1 MADTVFDTARRIKE
15 RPIMVDKAVEPAVL
29 KKAIGIAGGKRK
41 AKSSLAD
48 AKRSER
54 TENGVKSFGAP
65 IDMDAFNRQ
74 NTDSNN

>member
-15 RPIMVDKAVEPAVL
+15 RPIMVDKAVDAPPP
-29 KKAIGIAGGKRK
+29 KRK
-41 AKSSLAD
+41 PSTGPKRPAKSSLAD